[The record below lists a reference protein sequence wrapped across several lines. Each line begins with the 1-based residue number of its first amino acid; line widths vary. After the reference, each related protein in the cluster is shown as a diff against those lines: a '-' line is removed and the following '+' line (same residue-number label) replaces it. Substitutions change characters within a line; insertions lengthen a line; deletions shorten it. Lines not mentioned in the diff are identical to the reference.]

1 MILAP
6 LAAAVGLGLA
16 TALLARRAGSLAA
29 VAGLLAA
36 VGVGVGVGHAVGGGL

>member
-29 VAGLLAA
+29 VGI
-36 VGVGVGVGHAVGGGL
+36 GVAVGHAVGGGL